1 MEIIEGID
9 DERSTKSFCGID
21 IFTWADWDEVYTGCL
36 QFYNVIFCMSSMEKY
51 NGSTVTRNLEG
62 VLSIYSENG
71 EIIWSDYIIAIP
83 EVLKELKSR

>member
-9 DERSTKSFCGID
+9 DERSTESFCGID
-21 IFTWADWDEVYTGCL
+21 IFTWDDWDEVDTGCL
-36 QFYNVIFCMSSMEKY
+36 QFYNVIFCMPSMKKY

-71 EIIWSDYIIAIP
+71 EIILSDYIIAIP
-83 EVLKELKSR
+83 EVLNELKGR